1 MNYKEKIILL
11 NSSISKIKEVLKSQ
25 EIYNRRMNET
35 IYKELDLVKNRQL
48 DFICDEQLD
57 LIADEQLDLIADE
70 QLDLIAD
77 EQFKFD
83 TGKIRY
89 RIKKRRNRVE
99 ILIKKAKYTDIQ
111 IMDILTREFPEYKIS
126 SHDTFLSDLKSLR
139 YYKSEGFNKLTVMDQ
154 ATGILYFK

>member
-57 LIADEQLDLIADE
+57 LIADD

-139 YYKSEGFNKLTVMDQ
+139 YYKSEGFNKLTVMDK